1 VEQTGGD
8 CRRVEHQLRQNP
20 GNGQRMHEIGFTRF
34 AQLSGVRLFG
44 KVIRLFHQ
52 LDIGL
57 RVIFHQRCNQFVEIL
72 TFVLRQNGFPPSS
85 FICNSFARSMLFSS
99 DTLPL
104 GMS

>member
-1 VEQTGGD
+1 
-8 CRRVEHQLRQNP
+8 
-20 GNGQRMHEIGFTRF
+20 MHEIGFTRF
-34 AQLSGVRLFG
+34 AQLSGMRLFG

-85 FICNSFARSMLFSS
+85 FICNSFARSMLLSS